1 MSNNDSYNRLKI
13 NTLFKLESKIESYF
27 PNVTDSDYSK
37 GWISRYFV
45 QKTNDKSSSIYEVN
59 YSEFIRIKYNTL
71 FTSVIIKWRI
81 SGPKTTQ
88 YDSSGNIL
96 DKGVRESNR
105 ISISLVN
112 DKIPNLKFYLPNLL
126 QFHK

>member
-27 PNVTDSDYSK
+27 PNVSDSDYSK

-45 QKTNDKSSSIYEVN
+45 QKTNDKRSSIYEVN

-88 YDSSGNIL
+88 YDSNGNVL
-96 DKGVRESNR
+96 DKGVSESNR

>member
-45 QKTNDKSSSIYEVN
+45 QKTNDKRSSIYEVN

-88 YDSSGNIL
+88 YDSNGNVL
-96 DKGVRESNR
+96 DKGVSESNR